1 MLVYFVS
8 HICLSMIMPDK
19 IFDPRGGCVQTGDWI
34 SCYVEGH
41 VSLSAC
47 SNCIMQ
53 SALYL
58 HLLDQPSHAWH
69 MVVPKKIDV
78 PRLQRDF
85 KLSSKKTSVIDT
97 K

>member
-1 MLVYFVS
+1 MHFTS
-8 HICLSMIMPDK
+8 RILSVHNARLTKYSIER
-19 IFDPRGGCVQTGDWI
+19 IGCVQTGDWI
-34 SCYVEGH
+34 SCYIEGH
-41 VSLSAC
+41 VSPSAC

-69 MVVPKKIDV
+69 MAIPKKIDV
-78 PRLQRDF
+78 SPMQRDF
-85 KLSSKKTSVIDT
+85 KLNKKILVINT